1 MALALGLDKA
11 DNLSLA
17 SLSAQR
23 NKMAFQ
29 FDVASRNAAL
39 DAIETTIGASPTLE
53 IRSGAPPANCAA
65 ADTGT
70 VLATMALPSDWM
82 GNASAG
88 SKALSG
94 TWQDL
99 SADAGGIAGHFRIKS
114 GATCR
119 MQGLISA
126 PWAGSRAYTL
136 GEQAHN
142 GGNLYRVTTAG
153 TSASSG
159 GPTGTGA
166 SINDGTVTWTF
177 VQAGTDMTID
187 NTSVAVGQQMNTTS
201 FTLTAGG
208 A

>member
-1 MALALGLDKA
+1 M
-11 DNLSLA
+11 S
-17 SLSAQR
+17 
-23 NKMAFQ
+23 FQ

-39 DAIETTIGASPTLE
+39 DALETTIGASPTLE

-70 VLATMALPSDWM
+70 VLATLALPADWLA
-82 GNASAG
+82 NAASG
-88 SKALSG
+88 SKGLSG
-94 TWQDL
+94 AWQDL
-99 SADAGGIAGHFRIKS
+99 SADAGGLAGHFRIKS

-119 MQGLISA
+119 MQGLVSA
-126 PWAGSRAYTL
+126 PWAGSRAYAL

-153 TSASSG
+153 TSAASG

-166 SINDGTVTWTF
+166 SITDGTVTWTF
-177 VQAGTDMTID
+177 VQAGTDMTLD
-187 NTSVAVGQQMNTTS
+187 NTSVALGQQVSVTS

>member
-1 MALALGLDKA
+1 
-11 DNLSLA
+11 
-17 SLSAQR
+17 
-23 NKMAFQ
+23 MAFQ

-39 DAIETTIGASPTLE
+39 DALETTVGASPTLE
-53 IRSGAPPANCAA
+53 IRSGAAPANCAA

-70 VLATMALPSDWM
+70 VLATLALPADWM
-82 GNASAG
+82 GNAAAG
-88 SKALSG
+88 SKSLSG

-99 SADAGGIAGHFRIKS
+99 SADAGGLAGHFRIKS

-126 PWAGSRAYTL
+126 PWAGGRAYAL

-142 GGNLYRVTTAG
+142 GGNLYRVTTPG
-153 TSASSG
+153 TSAASG
-159 GPTGTGA
+159 GPSGTGA
-166 SINDGTVTWTF
+166 SIVDGGVTWTF

-187 NTSVAVGQQMNTTS
+187 NTSISAGQQVNVTS